1 LRSASSSTNISHH
14 QAQIESE
21 TAQTDDSRQAS
32 VACGTFSSLAL
43 RVTHCGEEHLIQL
56 TSAEAAT
63 LVDACALL
71 LMASRSAPGCELN
84 PTMTS
89 LLHNLF
95 EQFSSQS
102 V

>member
-1 LRSASSSTNISHH
+1 MRSASSSTNITHD
-14 QAQIESE
+14 QVQKGSE
-21 TAQTDDSRQAS
+21 TAQTDDFCQVS
-32 VACGTFSSLAL
+32 VAYGTFSSLAL

-84 PTMTS
+84 PTMTT